1 MQDSNQFHAV
11 CLDTY
16 PPIFYMNDISK
27 AIIRICTVINAHFG
41 SIKAAY
47 TFDAGPNAV
56 IYTLEKDVPLVMTV
70 MAKYFP
76 APGAADLY
84 CNKPAGDPLLW
95 HPLYLSSL
103 IKLVDHIFPLILPSR
118 STLYHRLS
126 AGRQRRHLPG
136 PRAGRAT
143 GQTQGRRPSARRRG
157 RQIHF

>member
-1 MQDSNQFHAV
+1 
-11 CLDTY
+11 
-16 PPIFYMNDISK
+16 MNDISK

-84 CNKPAGDPLLW
+84 CNKPAGDPL
-95 HPLYLSSL
+95 SFSL
-103 IKLVDHIFPLILPSR
+103 ISCTLADMYCNKTAGDPPFSVSHKLYPPSSSR
-118 STLYHRLS
+118 MTTDFSS
-126 AGRQRRHLPG
+126 QC
-136 PRAGRAT
+136 
-143 GQTQGRRPSARRRG
+143 
-157 RQIHF
+157 

>member
-1 MQDSNQFHAV
+1 
-11 CLDTY
+11 
-16 PPIFYMNDISK
+16 MNDISK

-84 CNKPAGDPLLW
+84 CNKPAGDFPSVT
-95 HPLYLSSL
+95 HKMYSHQSRHMSYISINTPHFLYDITDFVQAAKDDTYHTLVPTEL
-103 IKLVDHIFPLILPSR
+103 QDKLKG
-118 STLYHRLS
+118 
-126 AGRQRRHLPG
+126 AGRVPT
-136 PRAGRAT
+136 AGDVKYIFSTKR
-143 GQTQGRRPSARRRG
+143 
-157 RQIHF
+157 